1 MPPARSDNPRLDALL
16 RKAHDLH
23 PTEIDLTL
31 GRLERLLGALG
42 NPHHRLPPVFHVA
55 GTNGKGSTCAMLR
68 ACLEAEGRRVHVYS
82 SPHLVRFN
90 ERIRLAG
97 QLIDDDALIVLLND
111 VIKRNGE
118 APITFFELTTA
129 AAFLAFATVEADAC
143 IIEVGLG
150 GRMDA
155 TNIIPSALVSG
166 IAQLGL
172 DHTQWLGPTILDIA
186 REKAGIARKGVP
198 LVTGRHAAAVT
209 ARIAE
214 VAGLAGAKLLI
225 RGQDWDAATY
235 EGQLHYRDEAGK
247 LAVSLPRLA
256 GIHQHDNAAL
266 AIAMLRA
273 QTALPV
279 KDAAYR
285 AGMGWVEWPARL
297 QKLESGPLW
306 SLLPAG
312 SSLWVDGGHNP
323 AAGRA
328 LAESVRPLLQT
339 GQRLLLVTGMLVAK
353 DAEGFLKSF
362 AGMASALYA
371 VPVPGHAAH
380 DPAQLAATASAMGM
394 AAVTAPDLTK
404 ALRAIA
410 RNSESPPLVLVTG
423 SLHLAGRALELNG
436 NLPN

>member
-1 MPPARSDNPRLDALL
+1 
-16 RKAHDLH
+16 
-23 PTEIDLTL
+23 
-31 GRLERLLGALG
+31 
-42 NPHHRLPPVFHVA
+42 
-55 GTNGKGSTCAMLR
+55 
-68 ACLEAEGRRVHVYS
+68 
-82 SPHLVRFN
+82 
-90 ERIRLAG
+90 
-97 QLIDDDALIVLLND
+97 LND
-111 VIKRNGE
+111 VIQRNGE

-155 TNIIPSALVSG
+155 TNIIPTALVSG

-198 LVTGRHAAAVT
+198 LVTGRHPAAVT

-247 LAVSLPRLA
+247 LAVSLPRLV

-306 SLLPAG
+306 ALLPAG

-328 LAESVRPLLQT
+328 LAESVRPLLQS
-339 GQRLLLVTGMLVAK
+339 GQRLLLVTGMLAAK

-380 DPAQLAATASAMGM
+380 DPARLAATASAMGM